1 MWAEYVSPENI
12 DSRIWPRAAAIAER
26 LWSPQ
31 SVTDV
36 GSMYQR
42 LEGTSRWLD
51 SFGLTHNASYDP
63 MLRRIAGTDDIRA
76 LRTLADLVEP
86 VKGYTRSKLATAEPT
101 AATPLNRLVDAARPE
116 SAAARHFGTL
126 VDALAAGQTKP
137 DTAESEIRIWLTRWR
152 DNDAILEPAARDSFL
167 MQEAVSVSQNL
178 SALGAVGLEALD
190 YLDRGQPSPDPWR
203 AEQLARIA
211 EAEKPQAQLLL
222 MIAPSVRRLVELSAA
237 GAAAPAAGQMMLP
250 GK

>member
-1 MWAEYVSPENI
+1 
-12 DSRIWPRAAAIAER
+12 
-26 LWSPQ
+26 
-31 SVTDV
+31 
-36 GSMYQR
+36 
-42 LEGTSRWLD
+42 
-51 SFGLTHNASYDP
+51 
-63 MLRRIAGTDDIRA
+63 LRRIAGTADIGA
-76 LRTLADLVEP
+76 LRTLANLVEP
-86 VKGYTRSKLATAEPT
+86 VKGYTRGKLATAEPT

-126 VDALAAGQTKP
+126 VDALVAGQTKP
-137 DTAESEIRIWLTRWR
+137 DTESEIRSWLARWR

-167 MQEAVSVSQNL
+167 MQEAVPISQNL

-222 MIAPSVRRLVELSAA
+222 MIVPSIRRLVEFSA
-237 GAAAPAAGQMMLP
+237 GAAAPTP